1 MSLLQRVYGHDEL
14 TMEAIKFQDG
24 SLFKEMT
31 EFFKTM
37 DNLTSYEEK
46 VRYISG
52 KPLSD
57 LIRKYTGLTIQT
69 EVIPNMSEINCFCI
83 TPDITKNNVLIEE
96 WRKQFYRHRDF
107 KQLSKNID
115 EIVGVVDLVNG
126 RVKGA
131 FEKIVIRVFV
141 TDGFIRTM
149 EFTPENKAALVM
161 HEVGHAF
168 TFLEFIAESAKT
180 DFSLA
185 TATRELLQTTDK
197 EKKITL
203 AKSLND
209 AMGTTVDVNVIAES
223 SDVAT
228 WYTVYISNKEEQAR
242 VATHTGRYS
251 DTSAEFVADQF
262 VTRHGGGAAMADTLA
277 KIYKQLGKISVR
289 DRISIWTQYAVCSL
303 SVISAITGLSLINP
317 ILGTMGTVAL
327 FVNLKTITQY
337 DFTYSTYTSDKDRV
351 AKLKQELVGRLKD
364 RDLPQ
369 DIRVSTLDA
378 IKEIDKIL
386 KTLNDNRTI
395 MELITIALRPDV
407 HQAVK
412 QEQVQKTLSTVINN
426 DLFKTAATLDSIVA

>member
-46 VRYISG
+46 VKYISG

-96 WRKQFYRHRDF
+96 WRKQFYRHSDF

-161 HEVGHAF
+161 HEIGHAF

-209 AMGTTVDVNVIAES
+209 AMGTTVNVNTIAES

-228 WYTVYISNKEEQAR
+228 WYTVYISNKEERTR

-277 KIYKQLGKISVR
+277 KIYKHLGKISVR

-303 SVISAITGLSLINP
+303 SVISAIAGLSLINP

-395 MELITIALRPDV
+395 MELITIALRSDV

>member
-24 SLFKEMT
+24 SMFKEMT

-96 WRKQFYRHRDF
+96 WRKQFYQHRDF

-115 EIVGVVDLVNG
+115 EVVGVVDLVNG

-228 WYTVYISNKEEQAR
+228 WYTVYINNKEKQTR

-277 KIYKQLGKISVR
+277 KIYKRLGKISVR

-303 SVISAITGLSLINP
+303 SVISAIAGLSLINP

-395 MELITIALRPDV
+395 MELITIALRSDV

>member
-46 VRYISG
+46 VKYIGG
-52 KPLSD
+52 KILTD

-69 EVIPNMSEINCFCI
+69 EVIPNMSEVNCFCI

-96 WRKQFYRHRDF
+96 WRKQFYRNSDF

-115 EIVGVVDLVNG
+115 EVVGVVDLVNG

-209 AMGTTVDVNVIAES
+209 AMGTTVDVNTIAES

-228 WYTVYISNKEEQAR
+228 WYTVYISNKEERTR

-277 KIYKQLGKISVR
+277 KMYKHFGRISVR
-289 DRISIWTQYAVCSL
+289 DRISVWAQYAICSL
-303 SVISAITGLSLINP
+303 SVISAIAGLSLINP

>member
-46 VRYISG
+46 VKYISG
-52 KPLSD
+52 KVLSD

-69 EVIPNMSEINCFCI
+69 EVIPNMGEVNCFCV

-96 WRKQFYRHRDF
+96 WRKQFYRNSDF

-115 EIVGVVDLVNG
+115 EVVGVVDLVNG

-131 FEKIVIRVFV
+131 FEKIAIRVFV

-209 AMGTTVDVNVIAES
+209 AMGTTVDVNTIAES

-228 WYTVYISNKEEQAR
+228 WYTVYISNKEERTR

-277 KIYKQLGKISVR
+277 KMYKHFGRISVR

-303 SVISAITGLSLINP
+303 SVISAIAGLSLINP

-351 AKLKQELVGRLKD
+351 AKLKQELVGSLKD

>member
-46 VRYISG
+46 VKYIGS
-52 KPLSD
+52 KVLTD
-57 LIRKYTGLTIQT
+57 LIRKYTGLTVQT
-69 EVIPNMSEINCFCI
+69 EVISNMSEVNCFCN

-96 WRKQFYRHRDF
+96 WRKQFYRHKDF

-115 EIVGVVDLVNG
+115 EVVGVVDLVNG

-131 FEKIVIRVFV
+131 FEKITIRVFV
-141 TDGFIRTM
+141 TDGFIRTT
-149 EFTPENKAALVM
+149 EFIPENKAALIM

-185 TATRELLQTTDK
+185 TVARELLQTTDK

-209 AMGTTVDVNVIAES
+209 AMGTTVDVNAIAES
-223 SDVAT
+223 SDVAI

-277 KIYKQLGKISVR
+277 KMYKHFGRISVR
-289 DRISIWTQYAVCSL
+289 DRISVWAQYAVCSL
-303 SVISAITGLSLINP
+303 SVISAIAGLSLINP
-317 ILGTMGTVAL
+317 FLSTMGMVAL

-378 IKEIDKIL
+378 IKEIDKVL
-386 KTLNDNRTI
+386 KTINDNRTI

>member
-1 MSLLQRVYGHDEL
+1 MSLLQCVYGHDEL

-24 SLFKEMT
+24 SLFKETT
-31 EFFKTM
+31 EFFKTT

-46 VRYISG
+46 VKHIGG
-52 KPLSD
+52 KTLSD

-69 EVIPNMSEINCFCI
+69 EVIPNMSEINCFCV

-96 WRKQFYRHRDF
+96 WRKQFYRHKDF

-115 EIVGVVDLVNG
+115 EVVGVVDLVNG

-131 FEKIVIRVFV
+131 FEKIVIRVSV

-149 EFTPENKAALVM
+149 EFTPENKAALII

-185 TATRELLQTTDK
+185 TVTRELLQTTDK
-197 EKKITL
+197 EKKIAL

-223 SDVAT
+223 SDAAT
-228 WYTVYISNKEEQAR
+228 WYTVYISNKEEQTR

-277 KIYKQLGKISVR
+277 KIYKHLGKISVR
-289 DRISIWTQYAVCSL
+289 DRISIWAQYAVCSL
-303 SVISAITGLSLINP
+303 SVISAIAGLSLINP

-378 IKEIDKIL
+378 IKEIDKVL
-386 KTLNDNRTI
+386 KTINDNRTV
-395 MELITIALRPDV
+395 MELITIALRSDV

>member
-31 EFFKTM
+31 EFFNTVH
-37 DNLTSYEEK
+37 DLTSYEEK
-46 VRYISG
+46 VKYING
-52 KPLSD
+52 KVLSD
-57 LIRKYTGLTIQT
+57 LIRKHTGLTVQT
-69 EVIPNMSEINCFCI
+69 EVIPNTSEVNCFCI

-96 WRKQFYRHRDF
+96 WRKQFYRNSDF

-115 EIVGVVDLVNG
+115 EVVGVVDLVNG

-131 FEKIVIRVFV
+131 FEKIVIRIYLTEGFV
-141 TDGFIRTM
+141 RGM
-149 EFTPENKAALVM
+149 EYTPENKAAFML
-161 HEVGHAF
+161 HEIGHAF
-168 TFLEFIAESAKT
+168 TFLEFIAETAKT

-185 TATRELLQTTDK
+185 TVARELLQTTDK

-209 AMGTTVDVNVIAES
+209 AMGTTVDVNTIAES

-228 WYTVYISNKEEQAR
+228 WYTVYISNKEERTR

-262 VTRHGGGAAMADTLA
+262 VTRHGGGAAMADMLA
-277 KIYKQLGKISVR
+277 KIYKHFGRISVM
-289 DRISIWTQYAVCSL
+289 DRSSIWAQYTICSL
-303 SVISAITGLSLINP
+303 SAISAVVGLSLINP
-317 ILGTMGTVAL
+317 ILGIVSTLAL
-327 FVNLKTITQY
+327 FVNLKTITLI

-369 DIRVSTLDA
+369 DIRISTLDA
-378 IKEIDKIL
+378 IKEIDKVL
-386 KTLNDNRTI
+386 KTINDNRTV
-395 MELITIALRPDV
+395 MELITIAMRSDV
-407 HQAVK
+407 RQAVK

>member
-31 EFFKTM
+31 ELFKTM

-46 VRYISG
+46 VKYISG

-69 EVIPNMSEINCFCI
+69 EVIPNMSEINCSCI

-96 WRKQFYRHRDF
+96 WRKQFYRNRDF

-141 TDGFIRTM
+141 TDGFIRDT
-149 EFTPENKAALVM
+149 EFTPENKAAFVL

-185 TATRELLQTTDK
+185 TAARELLQTTDK

-228 WYTVYISNKEEQAR
+228 WYTVYISNKEEQTR
-242 VATHTGRYS
+242 VATHMGRYS

-262 VTRHGGGAAMADTLA
+262 VTRHGGGAAMADALA
-277 KIYKQLGKISVR
+277 KIYKRLGKISVR
-289 DRISIWTQYAVCSL
+289 DRNSIWTQYAVCSL
-303 SVISAITGLSLINP
+303 SVISAIVGLSLINP
-317 ILGTMGTVAL
+317 ILGTMSTVAL
-327 FVNLKTITQY
+327 FVNLKTITLY

-386 KTLNDNRTI
+386 KTINDNRSV
-395 MELITIALRPDV
+395 MELITIALRSDV
-407 HQAVK
+407 QQAVK

>member
-46 VRYISG
+46 VKYISG
-52 KPLSD
+52 KSLSD

-96 WRKQFYRHRDF
+96 WRKQFYRHSDF

-161 HEVGHAF
+161 HEIGHAF

-209 AMGTTVDVNVIAES
+209 AMGTTVDVNTIAES

-228 WYTVYISNKEEQAR
+228 WYTVYISNKEERTR

-277 KIYKQLGKISVR
+277 KIYKHLGKISVR

-303 SVISAITGLSLINP
+303 SVISAIAGLSLINP

-395 MELITIALRPDV
+395 MELITIALRSDV

>member
-46 VRYISG
+46 VKYIGG
-52 KPLSD
+52 KVLTD
-57 LIRKYTGLTIQT
+57 LIRKYTGLTIHT
-69 EVIPNMSEINCFCI
+69 EVIPNMSEVNCFCN

-96 WRKQFYRHRDF
+96 WRKQFYRHKDF

-115 EIVGVVDLVNG
+115 EVVGVVDLVNG

-131 FEKIVIRVFV
+131 FEKITIRVFV
-141 TDGFIRTM
+141 TDGFIRTT
-149 EFTPENKAALVM
+149 EFIPENKAALIM

-185 TATRELLQTTDK
+185 TVARELLQTTDK

-209 AMGTTVDVNVIAES
+209 AIGTTVDVNTIAES

-277 KIYKQLGKISVR
+277 KMYKHFGRISVR
-289 DRISIWTQYAVCSL
+289 DRISVWAQYAICSL
-303 SVISAITGLSLINP
+303 SVISAIAGLSLINP
-317 ILGTMGTVAL
+317 FLGTMGTVAL

-378 IKEIDKIL
+378 IKEIDKVL
-386 KTLNDNRTI
+386 KTINDNRTV
-395 MELITIALRPDV
+395 MELLTIAMRPDV

-426 DLFKTAATLDSIVA
+426 DLFKVSAKLDSVVA

>member
-46 VRYISG
+46 VKYISG
-52 KPLSD
+52 KALSD

-115 EIVGVVDLVNG
+115 EVVGMVDLVNG

-131 FEKIVIRVFV
+131 FENIVIRVFI

-149 EFTPENKAALVM
+149 EFTPENKAVLVM

-185 TATRELLQTTDK
+185 TAARELLQTTDK

-277 KIYKQLGKISVR
+277 KIYKHLGKISVR
-289 DRISIWTQYAVCSL
+289 DRNSIWAQYAVCSL
-303 SVISAITGLSLINP
+303 SAISVVAGLSLINP
-317 ILGTMGTVAL
+317 IIGIVGTLAL
-327 FVNLKTITQY
+327 FVNLKTLTLY

-351 AKLKQELVGRLKD
+351 AILKQELVGRLKD

-369 DIRVSTLDA
+369 DVRVSTLDA
-378 IKEIDKIL
+378 IKEIDKVL
-386 KTLNDNRTI
+386 KTINDNRTV
-395 MELITIALRPDV
+395 MELLTIALRSDV
-407 HQAVK
+407 RQAVK

>member
-46 VRYISG
+46 VKYISG

-69 EVIPNMSEINCFCI
+69 EVIPNMGEINCFCI

-115 EIVGVVDLVNG
+115 EVVGVVDLVNG

-131 FEKIVIRVFV
+131 FEKIVIRVLV

-209 AMGTTVDVNVIAES
+209 AMGTTVDVNTIAES

-228 WYTVYISNKEEQAR
+228 WYTVYISNKEERTR

-277 KIYKQLGKISVR
+277 KIYKHFGKISVR

-303 SVISAITGLSLINP
+303 SVISAIAGLSLINP

-351 AKLKQELVGRLKD
+351 AKLKQDLVGRLKD

>member
-14 TMEAIKFQDG
+14 TMEAIKFQNG

-46 VRYISG
+46 VKYISG

-96 WRKQFYRHRDF
+96 WRKQFYRHSDF

-161 HEVGHAF
+161 HEIGHAF

-185 TATRELLQTTDK
+185 AATRELLQTTDK

-209 AMGTTVDVNVIAES
+209 AMGTTVDVNTIAES

-228 WYTVYISNKEEQAR
+228 WYTVYISNKEERTR

-277 KIYKQLGKISVR
+277 KIYKHLGKISVR

-303 SVISAITGLSLINP
+303 SVISAIAGLSLINP

-395 MELITIALRPDV
+395 MELITIALRSDV

>member
-46 VRYISG
+46 VKYISG

-96 WRKQFYRHRDF
+96 WRKQFYLHRDF

-277 KIYKQLGKISVR
+277 KIYKHLGKISVR

-303 SVISAITGLSLINP
+303 SVISAIAGLSLINP

-426 DLFKTAATLDSIVA
+426 DLFKTAATLDSIIA

>member
-46 VRYISG
+46 VKYISG

-96 WRKQFYRHRDF
+96 WRKQFYLHRDF

-277 KIYKQLGKISVR
+277 KIYKRLGKISVR

-303 SVISAITGLSLINP
+303 SVISAIAGLSLINP

-426 DLFKTAATLDSIVA
+426 DLFKTAATLDSIIA

>member
-96 WRKQFYRHRDF
+96 WRKQFYRNRDF

-185 TATRELLQTTDK
+185 TAARELLQTTDK

-228 WYTVYISNKEEQAR
+228 WYTVYISNKEEQTR

-262 VTRHGGGAAMADTLA
+262 VTRHGGGAAMADALA
-277 KIYKQLGKISVR
+277 KTYKHVGRISVR
-289 DRISIWTQYAVCSL
+289 DRNSIWTQYAVCSL
-303 SVISAITGLSLINP
+303 SVIGAIAGLSLINP

>member
-46 VRYISG
+46 VKYISG

-96 WRKQFYRHRDF
+96 WRKQFYLHRDF

-223 SDVAT
+223 NDVAT

-277 KIYKQLGKISVR
+277 KIYKHLGKISVR

-303 SVISAITGLSLINP
+303 SVISAIAGLSLINP

-426 DLFKTAATLDSIVA
+426 DLFKVSAKLDSIVA

>member
-46 VRYISG
+46 VKYISG

-96 WRKQFYRHRDF
+96 WRKQFYQHRDF

-115 EIVGVVDLVNG
+115 EVVGVVDLVNG

-228 WYTVYISNKEEQAR
+228 WYTVYINNKEKQTR

-277 KIYKQLGKISVR
+277 KIYKHLGKISVR

-303 SVISAITGLSLINP
+303 SVISAIAGLSLINP

-395 MELITIALRPDV
+395 MELITIALRSDV

>member
-46 VRYISG
+46 VKYISG
-52 KPLSD
+52 KVLSD

-69 EVIPNMSEINCFCI
+69 EVIPNMGEVNCFCV

-96 WRKQFYRHRDF
+96 WRKQFYRNSDF

-115 EIVGVVDLVNG
+115 EVVGVVDLVNG

-131 FEKIVIRVFV
+131 FEKIAIRVFV

-209 AMGTTVDVNVIAES
+209 AMGTTVDVNTIAES

-228 WYTVYISNKEEQAR
+228 WYTVYISNKEERTR

-277 KIYKQLGKISVR
+277 KMYKHFGRISVR
-289 DRISIWTQYAVCSL
+289 DRISIWTQYAICSL
-303 SVISAITGLSLINP
+303 SVISAIAGLSLINP

>member
-31 EFFKTM
+31 ELFKTM

-46 VRYISG
+46 VKYISG

-69 EVIPNMSEINCFCI
+69 EVIPNMSEINCSCI

-96 WRKQFYRHRDF
+96 WRKQFYRNRDF

-141 TDGFIRTM
+141 TDGFIRDT
-149 EFTPENKAALVM
+149 EFTPENKAAFVL

-185 TATRELLQTTDK
+185 TAARELLQTTDK

-228 WYTVYISNKEEQAR
+228 WYTVYISNKEEQTR
-242 VATHTGRYS
+242 VATHMGRYS

-262 VTRHGGGAAMADTLA
+262 VTRHGGGAAMADALA
-277 KIYKQLGKISVR
+277 KIYKRLGKISVR
-289 DRISIWTQYAVCSL
+289 DRNSIWTQYAVCSL
-303 SVISAITGLSLINP
+303 SVISAIVGLSLINP
-317 ILGTMGTVAL
+317 ILGTMSTVAL
-327 FVNLKTITQY
+327 FVNLKTITLY

-386 KTLNDNRTI
+386 KTVNDNRSV
-395 MELITIALRPDV
+395 MELITIALRSDV
-407 HQAVK
+407 QQAVK

>member
-14 TMEAIKFQDG
+14 TMETIKFQDG

-31 EFFKTM
+31 ELFKTM

-46 VRYISG
+46 VKYISG

-69 EVIPNMSEINCFCI
+69 EVIPNMSEINCSCI

-96 WRKQFYRHRDF
+96 WRKQFYRNRDF

-141 TDGFIRTM
+141 TDGFIRDT
-149 EFTPENKAALVM
+149 EFTPENKAAFVL

-185 TATRELLQTTDK
+185 TAARELLQTTDK

-228 WYTVYISNKEEQAR
+228 WYTVYISNKEEQTR
-242 VATHTGRYS
+242 VATHMGRYS

-262 VTRHGGGAAMADTLA
+262 VTRHGGGAAMADALA
-277 KIYKQLGKISVR
+277 KIYKRLGKISVR
-289 DRISIWTQYAVCSL
+289 DRNSIWTQYAVCSL
-303 SVISAITGLSLINP
+303 SVISAIVGLSLINP
-317 ILGTMGTVAL
+317 ILGTMSTVAL
-327 FVNLKTITQY
+327 FVNLKTITLY

-386 KTLNDNRTI
+386 KTVNDNRSV
-395 MELITIALRPDV
+395 MELITIALRSDV
-407 HQAVK
+407 QQAVK